1 MNARRG
7 SRPEPDG
14 PTAGT
19 DEEYTTPEEHA
30 GMITVTERAAQ
41 AIRDS
46 IAAENKSPTD
56 AYLRVSVKG
65 GGCSGLMYQ
74 LAIDEHASDTD
85 VVIES
90 GDVRIVVDRKS
101 KLFLLG
107 LTLDY
112 TTGLNGKGFV
122 FSNPNAK
129 ATCGCGESFT
139 V

>member
-1 MNARRG
+1 M
-7 SRPEPDG
+7 
-14 PTAGT
+14 
-19 DEEYTTPEEHA
+19 A
-30 GMITVTERAAQ
+30 GMINITDRAVQ
-41 AIRDS
+41 AIRDC
-46 IAAENKSPTD
+46 IAAESKSPAD
-56 AYLRVSVKG
+56 AYLRVAVKG

-74 LAIDEHASDTD
+74 LSIDTVQAESD
-85 VVIES
+85 VVIAN

-101 KLFLLG
+101 KLFLHG

-112 TTGLNGKGFV
+112 TSGLNGKGFV

>member
-1 MNARRG
+1 MI
-7 SRPEPDG
+7 SI
-14 PTAGT
+14 T
-19 DEEYTTPEEHA
+19 DSA
-30 GMITVTERAAQ
+30 LQ
-41 AIRDS
+41 AIRDC
-46 IAAENKSPTD
+46 IAAENKSLAD
-56 AYLRVSVKG
+56 AYLRVAVKG
-65 GGCSGLMYQ
+65 GGCSGLMYH
-74 LAIDEHASDTD
+74 LSIDDHAGDTD
-85 VVIES
+85 VVVTN

-101 KLFLLG
+101 KLFLHG

>member
-1 MNARRG
+1 
-7 SRPEPDG
+7 
-14 PTAGT
+14 
-19 DEEYTTPEEHA
+19 
-30 GMITVTERAAQ
+30 MITVTDRAVQ
-41 AIRDS
+41 AIRDC
-46 IAAENKSPTD
+46 ILAENKTVDS
-56 AYLRVSVKG
+56 AYLRVAVKG
-65 GGCSGLMYQ
+65 GGCSGLMYN
-74 LAIDEHASDTD
+74 LSVDDATSDSD
-85 VVIES
+85 LVIQS
-90 GDVRIVVDRKS
+90 GDVRIAVDKKS

>member
-1 MNARRG
+1 MINV
-7 SRPEPDG
+7 
-14 PTAGT
+14 T
-19 DEEYTTPEEHA
+19 DSA
-30 GMITVTERAAQ
+30 IQ
-41 AIRDS
+41 AIRDV
-46 IAAENKSPTD
+46 IAAENKSTTD
-56 AYLRVSVKG
+56 AYLRVAVKG

-74 LAIDEHASDTD
+74 LSIADSAAETDE
-85 VVIES
+85 VIANGE
-90 GDVRIVVDRKS
+90 VRIIVDRKS
-101 KLFLLG
+101 KLFLHG

>member
-1 MNARRG
+1 
-7 SRPEPDG
+7 
-14 PTAGT
+14 
-19 DEEYTTPEEHA
+19 
-30 GMITVTERAAQ
+30 MITVTESAAQ

-46 IAAENKSPTD
+46 IAAENKTPAD

-65 GGCSGLMYQ
+65 GGCSGLMYH
-74 LAIDEHASDTD
+74 LAIDDKASDTD
-85 VVIES
+85 VIIES
-90 GDVRIVVDRKS
+90 GDVRIVVDKKS